1 MSDNLESV
9 YPDLLRTGLSR
20 LSRLDE
26 RRDLLALFSAIEH
39 FRRELHEQQAP
50 VDILRVTA
58 KYVGGLRVFR
68 AAGFWLTN
76 PADLNFDQQFVFP
89 AMHGPRLQ
97 QILDDEVKSGRFAT
111 ALRQNTEVFFPAGT
125 PEKPER
131 GVLHALTLS
140 SQVVGMFCG
149 LLGPGLPPNHEISF
163 SLLSLLLG
171 SSADALAT
179 LHKTA
184 QLTSQIETLSGMLP
198 LCAWCKKV
206 RNDKGYWEQIERYI
220 SVRSSASF
228 THGVCPECQ
237 KKLLYDIKRT
247 ATA

>member
-1 MSDNLESV
+1 MSETVDSI
-9 YPDLLRTGLSR
+9 YPDLLQTGLSR

-39 FRRELHEQQAP
+39 FRRELHEQQTP
-50 VDILRVTA
+50 TDILRVTA
-58 KYVGGLRVFR
+58 RYISGLRIFR
-68 AAGFWLTN
+68 AQGFWLIN
-76 PADLNFDQQFVFP
+76 PADLNFEQQLCVP
-89 AMHGPRLQ
+89 PSQAERLK
-97 QILDDEVKSGRFAT
+97 QIVDAEIKSGRFAT
-111 ALRQNTEVFFPAGT
+111 ALRQNTEMFFDLGT
-125 PEKPER
+125 PEKPEYAA
-131 GVLHALTLS
+131 LHAMVLS
-140 SQVVGMFCG
+140 SRSVGMFCG
-149 LLGPGLPPNHEISF
+149 LLGPGKPPNHEISF

-206 RNDKGYWEQIERYI
+206 RNDKGYWEQIEKYI

>member
-1 MSDNLESV
+1 MSETFDSV
-9 YPDLLRTGLSR
+9 YPDLLQTGLSR

-39 FRRELHEQQAP
+39 FRRELHEQQTP
-50 VDILRVTA
+50 MDILRVTG
-58 KYVGGLRVFR
+58 KYVGGLRLFR
-68 AAGFWLTN
+68 TSGFWLTN
-76 PADLNFDQQFVFP
+76 PADLNFEQQLVSP
-89 AMHGPRLQ
+89 SMQSARLQ
-97 QILDDEVKSGRFAT
+97 QIVDDEVKSGRFAV
-111 ALRQNTEVFFPAGT
+111 ALRQNTEVFFHLGS
-125 PEKPER
+125 PENPER
-131 GVLHALTLS
+131 GVLHALTIS

-149 LLGPGLPPNHEISF
+149 LLGPGLAPNHEISF

-206 RNDKGYWEQIERYI
+206 RNDKGYWEQIEKYI